1 MRAPRS
7 LHRSGN
13 VAVLTAVLLSA
24 WLGSGEGSVVAQAQE
39 AASSTQLL
47 IHVAA
52 SADVAASLN
61 ERLGP
66 LLARRHVDLQV
77 AVVSAVDLEHVL
89 QTASQ
94 EPEPRVLARVWLDG
108 RAHDAAVLLLVPRHA
123 DHVLVRR
130 IELRAGFDDVVLAE
144 LDFVLDRAVASLLG
158 SRPVGVPIAEARVAL
173 AETLARSPPTVVTAV
188 GAASPSTHF
197 AVDLSAF
204 VGGAAVM
211 TGWTA
216 TPIVGGSIGLVRR
229 DSRLQ
234 LGLRLDGQL
243 REGVSL
249 QTADANVSIGGGMTH
264 LSLQAGRPVGRL
276 GVVSALLG
284 AGVAVTSVHPSPRVP
299 ASGFVSVAARRDVDL
314 AFLMAVQWNV
324 PVGYAF
330 GVFLHVAAD
339 IVPTSERYTA
349 LVDSTQSVVL
359 TPPLVRPT
367 FLAGLTYTFG
377 G

>member
-1 MRAPRS
+1 MRASRS
-7 LHRSGN
+7 WHRSGN
-13 VAVLTAVLLSA
+13 AIVLTAVLLSA
-24 WLGSGEGSVVAQAQE
+24 WLGCGQGSGVAQAQE

-66 LLARRHVDLQV
+66 LLARRHVDLRV

-89 QTASQ
+89 QTAAQ

-108 RAHDAAVLLLVPRHA
+108 RARDAAVLLLVPRHA

-158 SRPVGVPIAEARVAL
+158 SRPVGVPIADARVAL
-173 AETLARSPPTVVTAV
+173 AETLARPSPAVATAG
-188 GAASPSTHF
+188 GAAAPSTHV

-204 VGGAAVM
+204 VGGAAVT

-234 LGLRLDGQL
+234 LGLCLDGQL
-243 REGVSL
+243 RDGASL
-249 QTADANVSIGGGMTH
+249 QTTDANVSIGGWMSH

-299 ASGFVSVAARRDVDL
+299 ANGSVSVAARRDVDL
-314 AFLMAVQWNV
+314 AFLVAVRWSV
-324 PVGYAF
+324 PVASAF
-330 GVFLHVAAD
+330 GVFLNVAAD

-349 LVDSTQSVVL
+349 IVDATQSVVL
-359 TPPLVRPT
+359 TPPLVRPA
-367 FLAGLTYTFG
+367 FLAGLSYTFG